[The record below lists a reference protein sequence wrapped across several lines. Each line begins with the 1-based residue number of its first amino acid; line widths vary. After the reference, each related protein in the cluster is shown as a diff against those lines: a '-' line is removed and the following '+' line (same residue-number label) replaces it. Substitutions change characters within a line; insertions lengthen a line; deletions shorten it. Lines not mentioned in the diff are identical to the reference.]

1 MPVSSGRPGEV
12 LRIDSMTVV
21 LRAVEPGLF
30 TTVQDLGRPNAISA
44 GVPPGGVMDRFALRA
59 ANLLVGNAEGD
70 VGLECTLN
78 GPTLVAVHSCLVAIT
93 GADFDPSVNGQPVP
107 GWTGIFLGLGDRLT
121 FGARRSGGR
130 AYVAV
135 AGGVAGD
142 RWLGSL
148 STYMLAGRGG
158 MHGRNLRAGDEISL
172 AREFGG
178 PVVSGR
184 QLPERMH
191 PRYADHT
198 LFAVAGPHVKRLD
211 SESRSLLFGGEFRVS
226 READRMGYRL
236 DGHTLNTSGDELL
249 SFGLAAGAVQVPR
262 GGQPILLMAEH
273 QTAGGYPVV
282 ATVVSASMHV
292 AGQLVPGDELHFGE
306 VTLEGARHMRLALA
320 AALHTLRGA
329 SR

>member
-12 LRIDSMTVV
+12 LRIDTMTVV
-21 LRAVEPGLF
+21 LRVVEPGLF

-44 GVPPGGVMDRFALRA
+44 GVPPGGAMDRFAHRA
-59 ANLLVGNAEGD
+59 ANLLVGNSEGD
-70 VGLECTLN
+70 AGLECTLN
-78 GPTLVAVHSCLVAIT
+78 GPTLIAVHSCLVAIT
-93 GADFDPSVNGQPVP
+93 GADFDPRVNGRPIP
-107 GWTGIFLGLGDRLT
+107 GWTGIFLGVGDRLT

-236 DGHTLNTSGDELL
+236 DGHTLNTSGEELL

-262 GGQPILLMAEH
+262 GGQPILLMGDHLLFAEVSLERAH
-273 QTAGGYPVV
+273 QMR
-282 ATVVSASMHV
+282 VSLAS
-292 AGQLVPGDELHFGE
+292 
-306 VTLEGARHMRLALA
+306 ALA
-320 AALHTLRGA
+320 ACRA
-329 SR
+329 SSMTAS